1 MNKLQEIQQD
11 DNLSPYEKF
20 EKAVKGI
27 LKVDKK
33 DLDAKIS
40 AKKAVKDE
48 TKKAKKD

>member
-11 DNLSPYEKF
+11 DNLTPYEKF

-33 DLDAKIS
+33 DLDAKIA
-40 AKKAVKDE
+40 AKKAR
-48 TKKAKKD
+48 KAKTQK